1 MPISRKNASAANEN
15 DKSWYTS
22 WFNTDYYHILY
33 KDRDYNEAKNFM
45 DVLVNYLNLP
55 DEASILDVACGRGRH
70 SIHLNSIGYNVTG
83 IDLSEASIAYAKKF
97 ENPKLKFE
105 QHDMC
110 IPCKEQFDAV
120 FNLFTSFGYFEN
132 EADNLKAL
140 KAFRDNLNETGFGV
154 IDFMNVD
161 YVKQHLVKQETK
173 TIDGI
178 TFTIEKSIEDGY
190 ILKNISFTDEG
201 KDYKFTEKVK
211 ALTLNDFE
219 SYFNEAGIYLL
230 DVFGDYKLRKFD
242 KNTSERLVL
251 IFK

>member
-110 IPCKEQFDAV
+110 IPCNEQFDAV